1 MIKRSAETA
10 LNDWIINGKDALLLT
25 GARQIGKTYLIRQ
38 FLANSGIPY
47 VEFNFIE
54 QPELIS
60 LFSDAKNTQD
70 LLMRLSLITPTPLE
84 KGKTI
89 IFLDEIQEFKD
100 IAGEGLEDAKGAK
113 LHEDVHALLFLRRIG
128 NPLCIAICKE
138 RIFAPVR
145 SVEAETEVF

>member
-60 LFSDAKNTQD
+60 LFFLCIFSEYHFAAK
-70 LLMRLSLITPTPLE
+70 
-84 KGKTI
+84 
-89 IFLDEIQEFKD
+89 
-100 IAGEGLEDAKGAK
+100 A
-113 LHEDVHALLFLRRIG
+113 LRRRSPSMSPICSG
-128 NPLCIAICKE
+128 NKSRRKHAAC
-138 RIFAPVR
+138 FALAVP
-145 SVEAETEVF
+145 